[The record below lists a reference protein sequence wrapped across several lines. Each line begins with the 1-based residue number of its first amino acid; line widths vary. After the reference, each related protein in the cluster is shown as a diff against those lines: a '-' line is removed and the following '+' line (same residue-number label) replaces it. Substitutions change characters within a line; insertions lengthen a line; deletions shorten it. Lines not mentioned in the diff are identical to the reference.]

1 MMKFVAGVDIGNS
14 TTEVA
19 IADVED
25 KLEFKTSSIGRT
37 TGIKGT
43 LDNVAGIMRALEDA
57 CQNIHIKIENLDVI
71 CINEATPV
79 IGDVAMETITETI
92 ITESTMIGHNPDTPG
107 GMGIGVGKTIYLDEL
122 KNMSANEPVICV
134 IPRKVDFETA
144 ANRLNEAFDNNIDI
158 TAAIVQGDDGVI
170 INNRLKKHIPI
181 VDEVSYIDKVPMGML
196 AAVEVASLGRTI
208 KVLSNPY
215 GLATVFKLSPEETK
229 HVIPIA
235 RALIGNRSAV
245 VIRTPE
251 GDVKERVIPAG
262 KLILMG
268 EKQKEQ
274 IPIENGSETI
284 MNELEKLWP
293 IKDVTGE
300 SGTNV
305 GGMLE
310 RVRQVMSELTSQS
323 IDNVKIQDI
332 LAVDTFIPQKVQ
344 GGVAGEFSLENAV
357 ALAAMVKTSRL
368 PMESIAKKLENETKV
383 KVIIGGV
390 EANVAVRGAL
400 TTPGTDKPLVILDIG
415 GGSTDSAYISGED
428 NIRSIHHAGAGQMV
442 TMLIN
447 SELGLD
453 DVSLA
458 EDIKRYPL
466 AKVESLFNIRY
477 EDGNVCFYQNQLDS
491 SLFARNVIVKSEN
504 DLIPIPTKHSIE
516 KIRMVRRESKEKV
529 FVTNIKRAL
538 KDIAPDHNIRSVDFV
553 VLVGGSALDFEIPEM
568 ISDELSHYGVICGSG
583 NIRGLMGP
591 RNAVATGLVIAY
603 YQSIHSDKSRG

>member
-1 MMKFVAGVDIGNS
+1 MKFVAGVDIGNS

-19 IADVED
+19 IADVEN
-25 KLEFKTSSIGRT
+25 KLEFKTSSIVKT

-43 LDNVAGIMRALEDA
+43 LDNVVGIVKALGDA
-57 CQNIHIKIENLDVI
+57 CENIHINIQDLNVI

-79 IGDVAMETITETI
+79 IGDVAMETITETV

-122 KNMSANEPVICV
+122 EGMSSNEPVICV

-144 ANRLNEAFDNNIDI
+144 ANRLNQAFDNHIDV

-196 AAVEVASLGRTI
+196 AAVEVASPGKTI

-268 EKQKEQ
+268 EKQKGQ
-274 IPIENGSETI
+274 LPIESGSEAI
-284 MNELEKLWP
+284 MKELEKVWP
-293 IKDVTGE
+293 LKDVTGE
-300 SGTNV
+300 AGTNV

-310 RVRQVMSELTSQS
+310 RVRQVMGELTSQN
-323 IDNVKIQDI
+323 IDEVKIQDI

-357 ALAAMVKTSRL
+357 ALAAMVKTSKL

-383 KVIIGGV
+383 RVIIGGV

-415 GGSTDSAYISGED
+415 GGSTDSAYISREGD
-428 NIRSIHHAGAGQMV
+428 IRSIHHAGAGQMV

-447 SELGLD
+447 SELGLND
-453 DVSLA
+453 LSLA

-477 EDGNVCFYQNQLDS
+477 EGGNVCFYQNQLDS

-504 DLIPIPTKHSIE
+504 EMIPIPTRHSIE

-538 KDIAPDHNIRSVDFV
+538 KDIAPNHDIRAVDFV

-583 NIRGLMGP
+583 NIRGIMGP

-603 YQSIHSDKSRG
+603 YESLHPDKSRA

>member
-1 MMKFVAGVDIGNS
+1 LKFVAGVDIGNS

-25 KLEFKTSSIGRT
+25 KLNFKTSSIVKT

-43 LDNVAGIMRALEDA
+43 LDNVAGVVKALGDA
-57 CQNIHIKIENLDVI
+57 CKNININMADLQII

-79 IGDVAMETITETI
+79 IGDVAMETITQTV

-107 GMGIGVGKTIYLDEL
+107 GMGIGVGKTVYLDEL
-122 KNMSANEPVICV
+122 EGMSANEPVICV

-144 ANRLNEAFDNNIDI
+144 AKKLNEAFDNNIDI

-196 AAVEVASLGRTI
+196 AAVEVASAGKTI

-268 EKQKEQ
+268 ERQKEKV
-274 IPIENGSETI
+274 PIENGSEAI
-284 MNELEKLWP
+284 MKELERVWP
-293 IKDVTGE
+293 LKDVTGE
-300 SGTNV
+300 AGTNV

-310 RVRQVMSELTSQS
+310 RVRQVMSELTSQN
-323 IDNVKIQDI
+323 INDVKIQDI

-357 ALAAMVKTSRL
+357 ALAAMVKTSKL
-368 PMESIAKKLENETKV
+368 PMESIAKKLEEETKV

-415 GGSTDSAYISGED
+415 GGSTDSAYMSKDGD
-428 NIRSIHHAGAGQMV
+428 IRSTHHAGAGEMV

-447 SELGLD
+447 SELGLND
-453 DVSLA
+453 MSLA

-477 EDGNVCFYQNQLDS
+477 EDGNVCFYQNQLDT
-491 SLFARNVIVKSEN
+491 SLFARNVIVKDRDEMV
-504 DLIPIPTKHSIE
+504 PIPTKHSIE
-516 KIRMVRRESKEKV
+516 KIRMVRREAKEKV

-538 KDIAPDHNIRSVDFV
+538 KDIAPNHDIRSVDFV

-583 NIRGLMGP
+583 NIRGSMGP

-603 YQSIHSDKSRG
+603 YQRLHPGK